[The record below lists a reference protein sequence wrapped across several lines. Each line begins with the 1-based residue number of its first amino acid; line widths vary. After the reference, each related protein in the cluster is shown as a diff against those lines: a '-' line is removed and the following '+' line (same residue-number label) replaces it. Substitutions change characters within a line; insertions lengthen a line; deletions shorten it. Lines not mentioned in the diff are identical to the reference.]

1 LLRETTAGLGKILAI
16 LRRFWNLLYDMTSQF
31 WTALRP
37 DRRAIDAQV
46 KTYKMKS
53 CLPWQIM
60 VRDQKI
66 EVKEHN
72 YFSVL
77 VAVTKDISHKQQL
90 SVVIR
95 LFPRIELMNAF

>member
-1 LLRETTAGLGKILAI
+1 
-16 LRRFWNLLYDMTSQF
+16 MPSQF
-31 WTALRP
+31 WFALRL

-46 KTYKMKS
+46 KTYKVKS

-60 VRDQKI
+60 VRDQII

-77 VAVTKDISHKQQL
+77 VAETKDISHKEQL
-90 SVVIR
+90 SFVIQFFANKR
-95 LFPRIELMNAF
+95 VNGCFLDFKATNGLDAKHCHCLF